1 VYNIDVEQNS
11 ASKRTYNQQ
20 NYVKHNNS
28 TTTLQPHTAQQ
39 YMSIV
44 QLFSKQVMYRNYV
57 LHRRTKY
64 TILHGC
70 RHKVSAQILTRSRA
84 VTRIADRTASQ

>member
-1 VYNIDVEQNS
+1 LVYNIDVEQNS

-39 YMSIV
+39 CLCLR
-44 QLFSKQVMYRNYV
+44 QLSENF
-57 LHRRTKY
+57 LLILLL
-64 TILHGC
+64 TI
-70 RHKVSAQILTRSRA
+70 SRKEFVISVA
-84 VTRIADRTASQ
+84 ASPLC

>member
-39 YMSIV
+39 ITRLRFV
-44 QLFSKQVMYRNYV
+44 KP
-57 LHRRTKY
+57 
-64 TILHGC
+64 ILLNEYDDD
-70 RHKVSAQILTRSRA
+70 KTTR
-84 VTRIADRTASQ
+84 VCTL

>member
-1 VYNIDVEQNS
+1 LVYNIDVEQNS

-39 YMSIV
+39 S
-44 QLFSKQVMYRNYV
+44 LFLLVYIDPNKMWYV
-57 LHRRTKY
+57 VLWDHY
-64 TILHGC
+64 
-70 RHKVSAQILTRSRA
+70 
-84 VTRIADRTASQ
+84 